1 MSIQRDIWL
10 KNAGILTEEEKL
22 EELISE
28 ETLSLMED
36 NPFDTFSDI
45 TLYEMVESG
54 LIDYLE
60 EVMSKQAY
68 VSAVKSAMDPDSEKN
83 SHPDKIIAR
92 ARKHHGDKFA
102 KDLEKGAS
110 QWHFPKTYGKDKKM
124 VPAGYDKLKDRK
136 VANVTKSGKADKRH
150 IQGLKTSIKTGY

>member
-1 MSIQRDIWL
+1 MSIQLELWKKR
-10 KNAGILTEEEKL
+10 AGLINEKIDSS
-22 EELISE
+22 ELISE

-68 VSAVKSAMDPDSEKN
+68 VSAVKSATDPDSEKN

-92 ARKHHGDKFA
+92 AKKQHGDKFA
-102 KDLEKGAS
+102 KDLEKGAD
-110 QWHFPKTYGKDKKM
+110 QWHFPKTYGKNQKM
-124 VPAGYDKLKDRK
+124 VPAGYDKLKSRK

>member
-1 MSIQRDIWL
+1 MSIQLELWKKR
-10 KNAGILTEEEKL
+10 AGLISEEIDSS
-22 EELISE
+22 ELISE

-68 VSAVKSAMDPDSEKN
+68 VSAVKSATDPDSD
-83 SHPDKIIAR
+83 SISADKIIAR

-110 QWHFPKTYGKDKKM
+110 QWHYPKKYGKDKKM
-124 VPAGYDKLKDRK
+124 VPGGYDKLKDRK
-136 VANVTKSGKADKRH
+136 VATVTKSGKADKRH
-150 IQGLKTSIKTGY
+150 IQGLKTSIKRGY